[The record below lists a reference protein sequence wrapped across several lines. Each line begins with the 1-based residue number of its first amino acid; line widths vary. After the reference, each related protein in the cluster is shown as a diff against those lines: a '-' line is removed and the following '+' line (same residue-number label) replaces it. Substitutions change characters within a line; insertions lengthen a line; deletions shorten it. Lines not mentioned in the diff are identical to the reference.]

1 MNTNTQTLELTQA
14 ADAIAQAKPP
24 MAVGLKSRWTKWLL
38 LPAGLG
44 ITIIV
49 VKAALLVGQ
58 IFAIVNTIYD
68 SSLT

>member
-1 MNTNTQTLELTQA
+1 MNTNTQILELTQA
-14 ADAIAQAKPP
+14 AGAIAQAKPP
-24 MAVGLKSRWTKWLL
+24 TAVGLKSRRTKWLL
-38 LPAGLG
+38 LPAGLC

-49 VKAALLVGQ
+49 VKAAVLVGQ